1 MKKLLLGVFL
11 YSSLIAGISAQKYAP
26 ERQSVTIQ
34 EHPETCEQPATVRGS
49 FPFKDQLTV
58 YDKENQ
64 EFRLQM
70 HKDEVIAQQGEPDT
84 IEYSTYYPSGKDE
97 YNIVQTVYDSG
108 IEFTYR
114 KGFPEIIGIRITTQ
128 NYWISADKLSPHN
141 STVEDVF
148 NCYGTMPYRTSI
160 ERNNDNF
167 ELHLTYLP
175 RNIKEADYPPE
186 FSLYGDIGKIH
197 VYQTEYLFS
206 ARFHFDYNSK
216 RCQTISLFEE
226 NYMSYQHVSLRFYGG
241 TALCALN

>member
-1 MKKLLLGVFL
+1 MKMFLEEGLYQVYYVFGSPASLETSFRPVSKLGKQGRVAELRRQK
-11 YSSLIAGISAQKYAP
+11 IA
-26 ERQSVTIQ
+26 
-34 EHPETCEQPATVRGS
+34 
-49 FPFKDQLTV
+49 
-58 YDKENQ
+58 KENH

-167 ELHLTYLP
+167 ELHLTYQNDAKLSAYLKKTICRISTLVCVFTEERLYAP
-175 RNIKEADYPPE
+175 SISPP
-186 FSLYGDIGKIH
+186 
-197 VYQTEYLFS
+197 
-206 ARFHFDYNSK
+206 A
-216 RCQTISLFEE
+216 
-226 NYMSYQHVSLRFYGG
+226 
-241 TALCALN
+241 